1 VAGPASPTS
10 LRFTLPASLRTRTL
24 KVLAKIDGDPDP
36 VRYTE
41 DLCALVLALTE
52 SGMDFYFLRA
62 VHDAKLG
69 FVARQTA
76 SLGVSGAV
84 RVMSPIVRS
93 VLAGADAA
101 QLKAVSKH
109 IRKLM
114 A

>member
-1 VAGPASPTS
+1 VVSPAAPTS
-10 LRFTLPASLRTRTL
+10 LRFTLPAGLRTRTL

-36 VRYTE
+36 VRHAE

-62 VHDAKLG
+62 VTGAKLG

-76 SLGVSGAV
+76 NLGVAGAV

-93 VLAGADAA
+93 VLGGADAA

-109 IRKLM
+109 IRRLM